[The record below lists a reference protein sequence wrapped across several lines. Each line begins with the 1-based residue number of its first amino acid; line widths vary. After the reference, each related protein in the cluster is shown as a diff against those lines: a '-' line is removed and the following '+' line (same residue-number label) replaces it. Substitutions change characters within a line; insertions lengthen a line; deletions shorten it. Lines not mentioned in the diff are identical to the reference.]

1 MENIMANI
9 TRFDPFTTQ
18 LNDLFGGLF
27 LRPVHFNSGA
37 AGGELAM
44 KIDVKQDDNAYSV
57 TAEIPGARKE
67 DIQVDVDGNLV
78 SISAE
83 VRKEMEDKEG
93 ERTLRSERYYGKLA
107 RTFTLEHEIDE
118 AAVDAKYENGVL
130 KLTLP
135 KKAKSSVKT
144 IPVH

>member
-1 MENIMANI
+1 MANI
-9 TRFDPFTTQ
+9 TRFDPFNTQ

-27 LRPVHFNSGA
+27 VRPVRFNLDKDEAEA
-37 AGGELAM
+37 AAM
-44 KIDVKQDDNAYSV
+44 KIDVKQDDNAYIV
-57 TAEIPGARKE
+57 TADIPGAKKDE
-67 DIQVDVDGNLV
+67 IQVDVDGNLV

-83 VRKEMEDKEG
+83 VKKEMEEQAG
-93 ERTLRSERYYGKLA
+93 ERTIRSERYYGKLA

-118 AAVDAKYENGVL
+118 AGVDAKYDNGVL

-135 KKAKSSVKT
+135 KKAKSSTKK

>member
-9 TRFDPFTTQ
+9 TRFDPFSTQ

-27 LRPVHFNSGA
+27 VRPVHFNPGA
-37 AGGELAM
+37 AEGELAM

-57 TAEIPGARKE
+57 TAEIPGAKKE

-78 SISAE
+78 SISAD
-83 VRKEMEDKEG
+83 VKKEMEEKEG